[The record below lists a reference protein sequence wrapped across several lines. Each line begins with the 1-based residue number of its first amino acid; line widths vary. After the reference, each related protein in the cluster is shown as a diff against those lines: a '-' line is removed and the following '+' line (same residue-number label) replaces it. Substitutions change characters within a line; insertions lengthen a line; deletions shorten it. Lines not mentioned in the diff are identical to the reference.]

1 MASTAGQGPAQ
12 CGGLFLMPYLH
23 EDVAIIGAALLVA
36 GHQLSL
42 GWAAASLGAGMIARD
57 LSIYGLGAAARR
69 SPWARRLL
77 IGPRVQQ
84 LGDWLRGNLNSVVIA
99 GRLVPGLMYPAYIAC
114 GWFAVPFA
122 GYAWRTMGLTAIYL
136 PTVLGFAYF
145 FGQAAIKH
153 VGSWAWILL
162 ATPFIVALL
171 LRHRP
176 FRKFLMR
183 IGVLRAPRAQ
193 PDLPGGEPA
202 KE

>member
-1 MASTAGQGPAQ
+1 
-12 CGGLFLMPYLH
+12 MPYLH

-36 GHQLSL
+36 GHRLTL
-42 GWAAASLGAGMIARD
+42 GWAAASLAAGMVARD

-69 SPWARRLL
+69 SGLARRLL

-84 LGDWLRGNLNSVVIA
+84 LGDWLHGNLNSVVIA

-114 GWFAVPFA
+114 GWFRLPF
-122 GYAWRTMGLTAIYL
+122 GSYALRTMGLTAVYL

-145 FGQAAIKH
+145 FGQAAITH

-162 ATPFIVALL
+162 ATPFVVALL

-183 IGVLRAPRAQ
+183 IGL
-193 PDLPGGEPA
+193 
-202 KE
+202 